1 MINIVMLVKD
11 RPRLTNQCISS
22 VMDHSLTEVT
32 LTIVDSD
39 SQSETRRIIR
49 EWVNRVPTS
58 VCSLTL
64 DRSNEIAGQNLNL
77 GAYWSER
84 FWGRGDYLYFSG
96 NDMYFTKGWDY
107 KMIELWTGLDH
118 ILRYRDNNI
127 GPLRSI
133 GLMGGSTHPYHGVN
147 ETYDLPPFEG
157 APELRT
163 HDAVAGCSHM
173 MKWETWDSYGPY
185 DAHAPGIQQS
195 EDWKLCNDIVQDGR
209 LVGTIYPNVVYDC
222 GLTTTFGEEALGAEQ
237 KLRYEGV
244 IQE

>member
-22 VMDHSLTEVT
+22 VIEHSLTEVT

-49 EWVNRVPTS
+49 EWVNRAPTS

-77 GAYWSER
+77 GAYWSEKY
-84 FWGRGDYLYFSG
+84 WGRGDYLYFSG
-96 NDMYFTKGWDY
+96 NDMYFTPGWDE
-107 KMIELWTGLDH
+107 KM
-118 ILRYRDNNI
+118 LRVFE
-127 GPLRSI
+127 GPNKLK
-133 GLMGGSTHPYHGVN
+133 LLGGSTHPYHKPNSQHHVPHGK
-147 ETYDLPPFEG
+147 PFPEYCR
-157 APELRT
+157 PELHT

-173 MKWETWDSYGPY
+173 MTWETWDKYGPY

-195 EDWKLCNDIVQDGR
+195 EDWKLCNDIIKDGG
-209 LVGTIYPNVVYDC
+209 LVGTVFPNVVYDC
-222 GLTTTFGEEALGAEQ
+222 GLTTTFGEPALGADE
-237 KLRYEGV
+237 KVRYGGI